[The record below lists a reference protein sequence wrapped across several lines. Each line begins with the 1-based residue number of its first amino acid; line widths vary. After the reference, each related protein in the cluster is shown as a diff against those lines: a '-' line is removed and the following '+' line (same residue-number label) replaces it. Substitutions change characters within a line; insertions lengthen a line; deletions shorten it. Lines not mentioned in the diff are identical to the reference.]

1 MVGLME
7 APAASP
13 ATQRDPAP
21 SAAAAQYVDVRGLTA
36 AYEGKVVVKEI
47 SFQVRQGEHLSLL
60 GPSGCGKSTTL
71 RCIAGLETPVSG
83 EIIIDGVPVFSSYK
97 RINVPTEKRKLSM
110 VFQSYAIWPHMTVFE
125 NVAYALRVQ
134 RMSASEIQQ
143 RVTEV
148 LRMVGMEDFMTRPA
162 TNLSGG
168 QQQRVA
174 LARSY
179 AARPKA
185 MLLDEPLSNL
195 DARLRVRMRE
205 EIKELQ
211 HRFDLSTI
219 YVTHDQEEA
228 MAISDRIIVM
238 REGNIEQDGR
248 PFDIYDRPRTRF
260 VADFIGAA
268 NILAGVPEQGAHS
281 AAPQLKIGNARVE
294 CTPEVALQKPDADGR
309 YLVAVR
315 TVYPELRRA
324 AVPGAKNQWQ
334 ATVTRRILLGDIVSY
349 LIDWPGGVLRVQSF
363 PRDLLQEGE
372 TIHVHIDPSYVVPI
386 AADTTQ
392 NSL

>member
-1 MVGLME
+1 MVGLIE
-7 APAASP
+7 AKIASAKTNEVP
-13 ATQRDPAP
+13 VSEAP
-21 SAAAAQYVDVRGLTA
+21 SARYIDVRGLTA
-36 AYEGKVVVKEI
+36 AYDGKVVVKEI

-97 RINVPTEKRKLSM
+97 RINVPTERRKLSM

-134 RMSASEIQQ
+134 RMPAPEIEQ
-143 RVTEV
+143 RVKEV
-148 LRMVGMEDFMTRPA
+148 LRMVGMEDFMMRPA

-168 QQQRVA
+168 QQQCVA

-179 AARPKA
+179 ASTPKA

-238 REGNIEQDGR
+238 REGNIEQNGP
-248 PFDIYDRPRTRF
+248 PFEIYDRPRTRF

-268 NILAGVPEQGAHS
+268 NILAGTKLETAPSGA
-281 AAPQLKIGNARVE
+281 PMLKIGDAIVE
-294 CTPEVALQKPDADGR
+294 CARDSALQNPGSDGHH
-309 YLVAVR
+309 LVAVR
-315 TVYPELRRA
+315 TVYPELRRQ
-324 AVPGAKNQWQ
+324 PLSGATNQWQ
-334 ATVTRRILLGDIVSY
+334 GTVNRRILLGDIVSY
-349 LIDWPGGVLRVQSF
+349 IIDWPGGSLRVQSF

-372 TIHVHIDPSYVVPI
+372 AIYVHIDPSRVVPI
-386 AADTTQ
+386 AVGST
-392 NSL
+392 

>member
-1 MVGLME
+1 MVGST
-7 APAASP
+7 AKAATIQP
-13 ATQRDPAP
+13 LA
-21 SAAAAQYVDVRGLTA
+21 SAAAHAPNYIEVRGLTA
-36 AYEGKVVVKEI
+36 AYGDKIVVKNI
-47 SFQVRQGEHLSLL
+47 SFAVASGEHLSLL

-71 RCIAGLETPVSG
+71 RCIAGLETPISG
-83 EIIIDGVPVFSSYK
+83 EIVIDGETFFSSQ
-97 RINVPTEKRKLSM
+97 RGINVPTEKRRLSM
-110 VFQSYAIWPHMTVFE
+110 VFQSYAIWPHMNVFE

-134 RMSASEIQQ
+134 RAPEAEVTA

-148 LRMVGMEDFMTRPA
+148 LKMVGMEDYVMRPA
-162 TNLSGG
+162 TDLSGG

-211 HRFDLSTI
+211 HKFDLSTI

-238 REGNIEQDGR
+238 REGNIEQAGK
-248 PFDIYDRPRTRF
+248 PLDIYDAPRSRF

-268 NILAGVPEQGAHS
+268 NILAGSQEGVGAGG
-281 AAPQLKIGNARVE
+281 ALVVKVEDALLECAPGSQA
-294 CTPEVALQKPDADGR
+294 QKAGPDGR
-309 YLVAVR
+309 HLVAVR
-315 TVYPELRRA
+315 TVYPELRRQPVA
-324 AVPGAKNQWQ
+324 GAVNQWA
-334 ATVTRRILLGDIVSY
+334 ATIARRVLLGDIVSY
-349 LIDWPGGVLRVQSF
+349 IVNWPGGELRVQSF
-363 PRDLLQEGE
+363 PRDLFEEGE
-372 TIHVHIDPSYVVPI
+372 AVHLHIPPGRAIPVAPD
-386 AADTTQ
+386 
-392 NSL
+392 

>member
-7 APAASP
+7 ARAASP
-13 ATQRDPAP
+13 AQQDQP
-21 SAAAAQYVDVRGLTA
+21 AAQKGNAQYIDVRNLTA
-36 AYEGKVVVKEI
+36 AYDTKVVVKNI

-83 EIIIDGVPVFSSYK
+83 EIIIDGVPVFSSSK
-97 RINVPTEKRKLSM
+97 RINLPPERRKLSM

-134 RMSASEIQQ
+134 RMPAAEIEQ
-143 RVTEV
+143 RVKEV
-148 LRMVGMEDFMTRPA
+148 LRMVGMEDFMMRPA

-179 AARPKA
+179 AATPKA

-238 REGNIEQDGR
+238 REGNIEQDGP

-268 NILAGVPEQGAHS
+268 NILAGTPHQTGAS
-281 AAPQLKIGNARVE
+281 GAPALKIGDAVVE
-294 CTPEVALQKPDADGR
+294 CKSGTELQKPDADGR
-309 YLVAVR
+309 HLVAVR
-315 TVYPELRRA
+315 TVYPELGRTS
-324 AVPGAKNQWQ
+324 VPDAKNQWQ
-334 ATVTRRILLGDIVSY
+334 ATVSRRILLGDIVSY
-349 LIDWPGGVLRVQSF
+349 IIDWPGGVLRVQSF
-363 PRDLLQEGE
+363 PRDLLKEGE
-372 TIHVHIDPSYVVPI
+372 AIYVRIDPSYVVPI
-386 AADTTQ
+386 APDAPETG
-392 NSL
+392 S

>member
-1 MVGLME
+1 ML
-7 APAASP
+7 ASN
-13 ATQRDPAP
+13 P
-21 SAAAAQYVDVRGLTA
+21 SAQNAAAATGRGA
-36 AYEGKVVVKEI
+36 AYIEVRDLAVAYGSKVVVKGV
-47 SFQVRQGEHLSLL
+47 SFSVSHGEHLSLL

-83 EIIIDGVPVFSSYK
+83 EIVIDGVPMFSSTR

-125 NVAYALRVQ
+125 NVAYGLRVQ
-134 RMSASEIQQ
+134 RVAESELKQ
-143 RVTEV
+143 RVGDV
-148 LRMVGMEDFMTRPA
+148 LKMVGMEDFIDRPA
-162 TNLSGG
+162 TDLSGG

-179 AARPKA
+179 ASRPKA
-185 MLLDEPLSNL
+185 ILLDEPLSNL

-238 REGNIEQDGR
+238 RDGHIEQSGK
-248 PFDIYDRPRTRF
+248 PLEIYDTPRTRF

-268 NILAGVPEQGAHS
+268 KTS
-281 AAPQLKIGNARVE
+281 F
-294 CTPEVALQKPDADGR
+294 VAKL
-309 YLVAVR
+309 YCAVSSF
-315 TVYPELRRA
+315 V
-324 AVPGAKNQWQ
+324 
-334 ATVTRRILLGDIVSY
+334 
-349 LIDWPGGVLRVQSF
+349 LI
-363 PRDLLQEGE
+363 
-372 TIHVHIDPSYVVPI
+372 
-386 AADTTQ
+386 
-392 NSL
+392 